1 MNTGSRKYPYRDE
14 LEGIMAEGEIFHT
27 YSFQSVFPPGGLS
40 LTCSHARRRYGPL
53 RDDDG
58 GGDHNNRHYL
68 SDLRSNRT

>member
-1 MNTGSRKYPYRDE
+1 MNTGSRKSPDRDE
-14 LEGIMAEGEIFHT
+14 LEGILAEGEIFQT